1 MIQEKLMKKIF
12 TLIALCLLG
21 AALFAYDGTTVG
33 GIDGTYTRITWD
45 AEAQKTDVAKAV
57 VQANFEGAKISKL
70 FMVTADNQDAEDLKV
85 IKDVEEIIDSEYGKK
100 NKTGYSHIVLRGYDD
115 KYADG
120 WVVLSHYTNAK
131 GFYHYVY
138 YYSVSF

>member
-1 MIQEKLMKKIF
+1 MKKIIVSL
-12 TLIALCLLG
+12 TLFLLTLG
-21 AALFAYDGTTVG
+21 LFAYDGTSIG
-33 GIDGTYTRITWD
+33 GVDGSYTRVAWD
-45 AEAQKTDVAKAV
+45 SEAKKTEVAQAV

-70 FMVTADNQDAEDLKV
+70 FMVTPENQDEEDLKV
-85 IKDVEEIIDSEYGKK
+85 ISDVEEIIDSEYGKK
-100 NKTGYSHIVLRGYDD
+100 NKAGYSHIVLRGYDD
-115 KYADG
+115 SYADG